1 MQVQIYENKNLCAGA
16 SAAPFLAPTM
26 KNRHAP
32 CVRKLFQ
39 SAVWRIAAV
48 IATLALLLP
57 TQAQAQTQGFF
68 RTEGTKILN
77 RDGDPVVIRGLG
89 LGGWLVPE
97 GYMVHIFPPDGGS
110 PRSIRAEIAKLIG
123 EEAADRFFD
132 LYRTKYVA
140 EKDIAAIAEWGFD
153 HIRLPMHY
161 NLLFDPDTETFIESG
176 FKTIDDLLDWCRK
189 YKIDLILD
197 MHAAPGGQNHGE
209 ISDSDGVA
217 RLWTEPDPY
226 QDQLV
231 TVWEEIARRYVDE
244 PYIIGYD
251 LINEPVTPGCRDG
264 AADDS
269 CKGTPNEWTGEE
281 QSEALR
287 ALYVR
292 LIEAIRRIDANHIIF
307 IEGNYYAT
315 TFPPELENLPDD
327 NIVYAFHKYWNATD
341 VGTINYLLEFSEK
354 TNAPLWL
361 GESGENSNP
370 WFFEVTRLVEARG
383 IGWNWW
389 THKKIATITS
399 PLSAP
404 FARGYKNVIDY
415 INNPANNTRPSP
427 RATSEALFAMAE
439 GLDLDSCITRPG
451 VLAALLDP
459 NYATLRKPFKEHP
472 IPGVVNAVDYD
483 IGHAGA
489 TYHDTDLMRVDGR
502 DGVGNQGYEY
512 RNDGVDIQKSEDPEG
527 FEYNVGWIET
537 SEWLTWTVQIATE
550 GIYDIE
556 FRVAADASGNGGIL
570 ILALDNERIG
580 PNVVVPVTGG
590 WQTWQSVWLR
600 DVALPAGEHVL
611 RMNVRN
617 GGFNLNRMRFTL
629 KQATSAEQADE
640 IPEGMHLEGAWP
652 NPFSGEVQ
660 LAFRTDRPVR
670 ARLEVVDVLGRTVY
684 SRPPEAFGAGEHAMS
699 IRPDLP
705 PGMYFSRLFLND
717 GERTHLLTTSVTTI
731 P

>member
-1 MQVQIYENKNLCAGA
+1 MK
-16 SAAPFLAPTM
+16 
-26 KNRHAP
+26 KNRIRR
-32 CVRKLFQ
+32 VRTIFRTGILC
-39 SAVWRIAAV
+39 IAGFVA
-48 IATLALLLP
+48 AFLLILP
-57 TQAQAQTQGFF
+57 AQGQGFF
-68 RTEGTKILN
+68 RTEGRQILN

-97 GYMVHIFPPDGGS
+97 GYMLHIFPPDGGS
-110 PRSIRAEIAKLIG
+110 PRSIRAQIASLIG
-123 EEAADRFFD
+123 ESGADRFFEI
-132 LYRTKYVA
+132 YRAKYVA

-189 YKIDLILD
+189 YDIDLILD

-226 QDQLV
+226 QDQLE
-231 TVWEEIARRYVDE
+231 TVWVEIARRYVDE
-244 PYIIGYD
+244 PRIIGYD

-264 AADDS
+264 AATCAPGS
-269 CKGTPNEWTGEE
+269 PNEWTAEE

-292 LIEAIRRIDANHIIF
+292 LIEAIRQIDTNHIIF

-341 VGTINYLLEFSEK
+341 VGTINYLLDFSEK
-354 TNAPLWL
+354 TNVPLWL

-370 WFFEVTRLVEARG
+370 WFFAVTRLAERHG

-404 FARGYKNVIDY
+404 FTPGFENVLNY
-415 INNPANNTRPSP
+415 WNGNGPRPAP
-427 RATSEALFAMAE
+427 RAASEGLFSMAE

-459 NYATLRKPFKEHP
+459 DYATLRKPFKEHP

-483 IGHAGA
+483 IGHAGT
-489 TYHDTDLMRVDGR
+489 TYHDSDLMRVDGR

-512 RNDGVDIQKSEDPEG
+512 RNDGVDIEKSTDPEG
-527 FEYNVGWIET
+527 FEYNVGWIQT
-537 SEWLTWTVQIATE
+537 GEWLTWTVQIEKT
-550 GIYDIE
+550 GIYDVEI
-556 FRVAADASGNGGIL
+556 RVAADAADNGGVL
-570 ILALDNERIG
+570 YLALNNERLG
-580 PNVVVPVTGG
+580 GNVVAPVTGG
-590 WQTWQSVWLR
+590 WQTWQSVWMR
-600 DVALPAGEHVL
+600 DVTLPAGEHIL

-629 KQATSAEQADE
+629 KEVTSVEQADE
-640 IPEGMHLEGAWP
+640 LPEGMRLEGAWP
-652 NPFSGEVQ
+652 NPFSGEVN

-670 ARLEVVDVLGRTVY
+670 ARLEMVDMLGRTVY
-684 SRPPEAFGAGEHAMS
+684 THAPEAFGTGEHTLSVRA
-699 IRPDLP
+699 DLP
-705 PGMYFSRLFLND
+705 PGMYFSRLFLED
-717 GERTHLLTTSVTTI
+717 GERTHLLTTPVTAI

>member
-1 MQVQIYENKNLCAGA
+1 
-16 SAAPFLAPTM
+16 M
-26 KNRHAP
+26 KNNDIHRVHTIFRAGILY
-32 CVRKLFQ
+32 VAGIVSVF
-39 SAVWRIAAV
+39 
-48 IATLALLLP
+48 LLILP
-57 TQAQAQTQGFF
+57 AQGQNFF
-68 RTEGTKILN
+68 RTEGRQILN

-97 GYMVHIFPPDGGS
+97 GYMVHIFPSDGGS
-110 PRSIRAEIAKLIG
+110 PRSIRAAIVNLIG
-123 EEAADRFFD
+123 ESGADRFFE
-132 LYRTKYVA
+132 LYRAKYVA

-176 FKTIDDLLDWCRK
+176 FKIIDDLLDWCRK
-189 YKIDLILD
+189 YEIDLILD

-251 LINEPVTPGCRDG
+251 LINEPVTPDCRDG
-264 AADDS
+264 APKDT
-269 CKGTPNEWTGEE
+269 CVGTPNEWTGEE

-287 ALYVR
+287 AMYVR
-292 LIEAIRRIDANHIIF
+292 LIEAIRQIDTNHIIF

-315 TFPPELENLPDD
+315 TFPPQLENLPDD
-327 NIVYAFHKYWNATD
+327 NIVYAFHKYWNHTD
-341 VGTINYLLEFSEK
+341 VGTINYLLDFSNR
-354 TNAPLWL
+354 TNVPLWL

-370 WFFEVTRLVEARG
+370 WFFEVTRLAERHG

-404 FARGYKNVIDY
+404 FAPGYVNVINY
-415 INNPANNTRPSP
+415 INNPANNPRPSN
-427 RATSEALFAMAE
+427 RAASEALYAMAE

-459 NYATLRKPFKEHP
+459 DYATLRKPFKEHP

-483 IGHAGA
+483 IGHAGT
-489 TYHDTDLMRVDGR
+489 TYHDTEIMRVSGDTK
-502 DGVGNQGYEY
+502 GNNGYEY
-512 RNDGVDIQKSEDPEG
+512 RNDGVDIERSQDSEG

-537 SEWLTWTVQIATE
+537 AEWLTWTVQVEQA
-550 GIYDIE
+550 GIYDVE
-556 FRVAADASGNGGIL
+556 FRVAADAADNGGIFY
-570 ILALDNERIG
+570 LALNNERLG
-580 PNVVVPVTGG
+580 SNVVAPVTGG
-590 WQTWQSVWLR
+590 WQAWRSVWLR
-600 DVALPAGEHVL
+600 DVTLPAGEHVL
-611 RMNVRN
+611 RLNVRN

-629 KQATSAEQADE
+629 KEATSAEQADE
-640 IPEGMHLEGAWP
+640 IPEGMQLEGAWP
-652 NPFSGEVQ
+652 NPFSGEVK

-670 ARLEVVDVLGRTVY
+670 ARLEMVDMLGRTVY
-684 SRPPEAFGAGEHAMS
+684 VHSPEAFGTGKHTLS
-699 IRPDLP
+699 VRTDLP
-705 PGMYFSRLFLND
+705 SGMYFSRLFLED
-717 GERTHLLTTSVTTI
+717 GERTHLLTAPVTAI

>member
-1 MQVQIYENKNLCAGA
+1 
-16 SAAPFLAPTM
+16 M
-26 KNRHAP
+26 KNDLKDRLRAIAKGSIR
-32 CVRKLFQ
+32 CVAGIV
-39 SAVWRIAAV
+39 SV
-48 IATLALLLP
+48 LLLILP
-57 TQAQAQTQGFF
+57 VQGQSFF
-68 RTEGTKILN
+68 RTEGAQILN

-97 GYMVHIFPPDGGS
+97 GYMVHMTAIDGGS
-110 PRSIRAEIAKLIG
+110 PRTIRAQIEDLIG
-123 EEAADRFFD
+123 EQAADRFFE
-132 LYRTKYVA
+132 LYRAKYVA

-153 HIRLPMHY
+153 HVRLPMHY
-161 NLLFDPDTETFIESG
+161 NLLFDPDTEAFIKSG
-176 FKTIDDLLDWCRK
+176 FELIDTFLDWCRK
-189 YKIDLILD
+189 YELDVILD
-197 MHAAPGGQNHGE
+197 MHAAPGGQNHGP

-217 RLWTEPDPY
+217 RLWTEPVPY

-231 TVWEEIARRYVDE
+231 TIWTEIARRYVDD
-244 PYIIGYD
+244 PIIIGYD

-264 AADDS
+264 AAS
-269 CKGTPNEWTGEE
+269 CAPGSPNEWTGEE

-292 LIEAIRRIDANHIIF
+292 LTEAIRRIDTNHIIF

-315 TFPPELENLPDD
+315 TFPPQLEDFPDD

-341 VGTINYLLEFSEK
+341 VGTINYLLDLRAR
-354 TNAPLWL
+354 NNVPLWL

-370 WFFEVTRLVEARG
+370 WFFEVTRLAERHG

-404 FARGYKNVIDY
+404 FAPGYKEVLDY
-415 INNPANNTRPSP
+415 LNAPPRDPKPRPSE
-427 RATSEALFAMAE
+427 RAASEALFAMAE

-459 NYATLRKPFKEHP
+459 DYATLRKPFKEHP
-472 IPGVVNAVDYD
+472 VPGVVNAADYD
-483 IGHAGA
+483 IGHEGA
-489 TYHDTDLMRVDGR
+489 TYHDTDLMRVDGQS
-502 DGVGNQGYEY
+502 GVGNNGYEY

-537 SEWLTWTVQIATE
+537 TEWLTWTVQIEKT

-556 FRVAADASGNGGIL
+556 FRVAADAADNGGIL
-570 ILALDNERIG
+570 YLALNNERIG
-580 PNVVVPVTGG
+580 SNVTVPVTGG
-590 WQTWQSVWLR
+590 WQSWRSVWLR
-600 DVALPAGEHVL
+600 DATLPAGEHILKLV
-611 RMNVRN
+611 VRN

-629 KQATSAEQADE
+629 KEATAVEQAHE
-640 IPEGMHLEGAWP
+640 IPQGMQLEEAWP
-652 NPFSGEVQ
+652 NPFSGEVN

-670 ARLEVVDVLGRTVY
+670 ARLEMVDVLGRTVY
-684 SRPPEAFGAGEHAMS
+684 VHAPETFGTGEHTLSVRAE
-699 IRPDLP
+699 LP
-705 PGMYFSRLFLND
+705 PGMYFSRLFLED
-717 GERTHLLTTSVTTI
+717 GERTHLLTAPVTAI

>member
-1 MQVQIYENKNLCAGA
+1 
-16 SAAPFLAPTM
+16 M
-26 KNRHAP
+26 KNNHHIHRA
-32 CVRKLFQ
+32 Q
-39 SAVWRIAAV
+39 
-48 IATLALLLP
+48 ALLRSGIRYAAGVVSAFLLILP
-57 TQAQAQTQGFF
+57 AQGQNFF
-68 RTEGTKILN
+68 RTEGTQILN

-97 GYMVHIFPPDGGS
+97 GYMVRIFPGDGGS
-110 PRSIRAEIAKLIG
+110 PRSIRAAIAELIG
-123 EEAADRFFD
+123 EAGADRFFEI
-132 LYRTKYVA
+132 YRAKYVA

-176 FKTIDDLLDWCRK
+176 FELIDDLLDWCRK
-189 YKIDLILD
+189 YEIDLILD

-231 TVWEEIARRYVDE
+231 TVWTEIARRYVNE

-264 AADDS
+264 AAS
-269 CKGTPNEWTGEE
+269 CAPGSPNEWTGEE

-292 LIEAIRRIDANHIIF
+292 LIEAIRQIDTNHIIF

-315 TFPPELENLPDD
+315 TFPPQLENLPDD

-341 VGTINYLLEFSEK
+341 VGTINYLLDFSRK

-370 WFFEVTRLVEARG
+370 WFFAVTRLVERHG

-389 THKKIATITS
+389 THKKITTITS

-404 FARGYKNVIDY
+404 FAPGYKQAIDY
-415 INNPANNTRPSP
+415 INDPANNPRPSP
-427 RATSEALFAMAE
+427 RAASEGLYAMAE

-459 NYATLRKPFKEHP
+459 DYATLRKPFKEHP
-472 IPGVVNAVDYD
+472 IPGVVNAADYD
-483 IGHAGA
+483 IGHAGT

-512 RNDGVDIQKSEDPEG
+512 RNDGVDIERSEDPEG

-537 SEWLTWTVQIATE
+537 GEWLTWTVQIDTA
-550 GIYDIE
+550 GIYDVEI
-556 FRVAADASGNGGIL
+556 RVAAHAAGNGGTFSL
-570 ILALDNERIG
+570 WLGNERLG
-580 PNVVVPVTGG
+580 GNVVAPVTGG
-590 WQTWQSVWLR
+590 WQAWTSVWLP
-600 DVALPAGEHVL
+600 DVTLPAGEHIL
-611 RMNVRN
+611 RMTVRN

-629 KQATSAEQADE
+629 KEATSAEQADE
-640 IPEGMHLEGAWP
+640 IPQGMQLEGAWP
-652 NPFSGEVQ
+652 NPFSGEVN

-670 ARLEVVDVLGRTVY
+670 ARLEMVDVLGRTVY
-684 SRPPEAFGAGEHAMS
+684 VHSPEVFGTGEHTLS
-699 IRPDLP
+699 IRTDLP
-705 PGMYFSRLFLND
+705 PGMYFSRLFLED
-717 GERTHLLTTSVTTI
+717 GERTHLLTAPITAI